1 MPPPQDL
8 RVVIPPQSSYY
19 SGSERHETLQ
29 FRDSVPLQ
37 GNCIRPPVRSL
48 CAGAPKK
55 KRRKLPYEKLYISAL
70 PTSVQTS
77 GPPPSEDRTLLWW
90 RAFAKLRKEI
100 PETRLGEEWVD
111 AWEITPLSSGVSPH
125 GDTTAHTAI
134 QNLVTTLERTK
145 ADLLR
150 GPAPPPMLVEIQ
162 RILDISKVMQSTID
176 LKSGG
181 FIWTCLYSVIGVS
194 YPPSIINNTVLI

>member
-19 SGSERHETLQ
+19 SGSERHEPLQ

-37 GNCIRPPVRSL
+37 GNCSRPRVRSV
-48 CAGAPKK
+48 CAIITNLRP
-55 KRRKLPYEKLYISAL
+55 
-70 PTSVQTS
+70 VQTS

-90 RAFAKLRKEI
+90 RAFAELRKEI

-111 AWEITPLSSGVSPH
+111 AWETTVLNSGVSPH

-134 QNLVTTLERTK
+134 QNLVTTLEGTK

-194 YPPSIINNTVLI
+194 FPPSIINNTMLI